1 MYQGLG
7 APYVMG
13 SGGAIVDC
21 GQWANVLQPA
31 CWNPFAQT
39 YSMLDYTTQSGLGPA
54 AGPSTQTAV
63 AADTQAT
70 IQQQCAADPSDCT
83 VASSDSPFSAAAVA
97 GAQQA
102 ASNLAGEAASNLA
115 GAIPVWL
122 WALLIGGGAL
132 LLFTA
137 VRR

>member
-13 SGGAIVDC
+13 SAGAIVDC
-21 GQWANVLQPA
+21 GDWSNLTQPQ

-39 YSMLDYTTQSGLGPA
+39 YSMLDFTTQSDLGPA
-54 AGPSTQTAV
+54 ASAATRAAV

-70 IQQQCAADPSDCT
+70 IQQQCAADPADCAI
-83 VASSDSPFSAAAVA
+83 ASSTDPFAASVGA
-97 GAQQA
+97 GVQQA
-102 ASNLAGEAASNLA
+102 EKDLA
-115 GAIPVWL
+115 GAIPTWL
-122 WALLIGGGAL
+122 WAVLIGGGAL